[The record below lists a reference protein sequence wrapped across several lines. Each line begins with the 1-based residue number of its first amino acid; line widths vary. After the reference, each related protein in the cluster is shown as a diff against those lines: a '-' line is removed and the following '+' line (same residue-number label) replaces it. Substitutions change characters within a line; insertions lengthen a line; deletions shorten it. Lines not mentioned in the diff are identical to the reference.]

1 MEEGYTMKRITAG
14 ISVLLLLLLGC
25 AQDNPF
31 KADSEVQWEGG
42 NEHPHIDMVGTES
55 GGFGSSQF
63 SDLDPER
70 NGIQDAV
77 MLSFDKDIDP
87 STITAASFEMIKTDP
102 GTGPVQFESIT
113 YYPEDGIAILVGTFS
128 DDTAYLLTVTAGR
141 ILDITGNELD
151 PNHNAL
157 YDGSPWDDRLATFY
171 AGSAT
176 MRDITSPSINSNFPI
191 TGNVGN
197 LTPQPRVLFDNGPM
211 KVSQLNLNN
220 FTMVRTS
227 DSASVALQVLSVTG
241 SQIVTQPVNDLSW
254 GTRYTVRLSAQIT
267 DDAGNYLDTNGDGY
281 VWPDE
286 PDLVWDFKL
295 TDDASTH
302 TEPPAVDQATLMPGN
317 TYVRIEF
324 EKSLSGDDVVMD
336 TATFIAAN
344 IQVIDNNGSIPIV
357 FETGADPG
365 AVNCLL
371 QRSTEGTATL
381 HVSCRV
387 ADEYG
392 NLLDGNHDGLGGT
405 PGEDDYSEVL

>member
-1 MEEGYTMKRITAG
+1 MEEGYTMKWITAG
-14 ISVLLLLLLGC
+14 ISILLLLLLGC
-25 AQDNPF
+25 GTDNPF
-31 KADSEVQWEGG
+31 KADPEVQCEGG
-42 NEHPHIDMVGTES
+42 NEHPHIDLAGTES

-70 NGIQDAV
+70 DGIQDAV

-102 GTGPVQFESIT
+102 GTGSVQFESIS
-113 YYPEDGIAILVGTFS
+113 YYPEDRTAILVGTFS
-128 DDTAYLLTVTAGR
+128 DDTAYLLTVTAGSV
-141 ILDITGNELD
+141 LDITGNELD

-157 YDGSPWDDRLATFY
+157 YDGSPWDDRLFTFI
-171 AGSAT
+171 AGAAT
-176 MRDITSPSINSNFPI
+176 MRDITSPSIDGFFPN
-191 TGNVGN
+191 TGNISN
-197 LTPQPRVLFDNGPM
+197 LTPQPRVLFNNGPM

-220 FTMVRTS
+220 FTLVRTS
-227 DSASVALQVLSVTG
+227 DSASVALQVISATG
-241 SQIVTQPVNDLSW
+241 SQIVTTPVNDLSY
-254 GTRYTVRLSAQIT
+254 GIRYTVRLSAQIT

-281 VWPDE
+281 VWPNE
-286 PDLVWDFKL
+286 PDLVWDFKI

-302 TEPPAVDQATLMPGN
+302 TEPPAVDQATLMSGN
-317 TYVRIEF
+317 TWVRIEF

-336 TATFIAAN
+336 AATFIAAN

-381 HVSCRV
+381 YVSCEV

-392 NLLDGNHDGLGGT
+392 NLLDGDHNGLGGT
-405 PGEDDYSEVL
+405 PGEDDWSEVL

>member
-1 MEEGYTMKRITAG
+1 MKRITAG
-14 ISVLLLLLLGC
+14 ISILLLLLMGC
-25 AQDNPF
+25 VEDNPF
-31 KADSEVQWEGG
+31 KADTEVQWEGG
-42 NEHPHIDMVGTES
+42 NDHPHIDMVGTES

-87 STITAASFEMIKTDP
+87 STITAASFEMIETDP
-102 GTGPVQFESIT
+102 GTGPVQFESIS
-113 YYPEDGIAILVGTFS
+113 YFPEDGTAILVGTFS
-128 DDTAYLLTVTAGR
+128 DDTAYLLTVTAGSV
-141 ILDITGNELD
+141 LDITGNELD

-157 YDGSPWDDRLATFY
+157 YDGAPWDDRLLTFY
-171 AGSAT
+171 AGSAV
-176 MRDITSPSINSNFPI
+176 MRDIVSPSISGNFPNA
-191 TGNVGN
+191 GNVGN
-197 LTPQPRVLFDNGPM
+197 LTPQPRVLFVNGPM
-211 KVSQLNLNN
+211 NVSQLNLNN

-227 DSASVALQVLSVTG
+227 DSVSVALQLVSATG
-241 SQIVTQPVNDLSW
+241 SQIVTQPVNELSY
-254 GTRYTVRLSAQIT
+254 GTRYTLRLSAQIT

-281 VWPDE
+281 IWPDE
-286 PDLVWDFKL
+286 PDLVWDFKI

-317 TYVRIEF
+317 TCVRIEF
-324 EKSLSGDDVVMD
+324 EKSLTGDYVVMD

-344 IQVIDNNGSIPIV
+344 IQVIDSNGSIPIL
-357 FETGADPG
+357 FETGADPS

-381 HVSCRV
+381 FVSYEV

-392 NLLDGNHDGLGGT
+392 NLLDSNHNGLGGT
-405 PGEDDYSEVL
+405 PGEDDYSGVL

>member
-1 MEEGYTMKRITAG
+1 MKRITAG
-14 ISVLLLLLLGC
+14 IAVLLLLLLGC

-113 YYPEDGIAILVGTFS
+113 YYAEDGIAILVGTFS
-128 DDTAYLLTVTAGR
+128 DDTAYLLTVTAGSVR
-141 ILDITGNELD
+141 DLPGNELD

-157 YDGSPWDDRLATFY
+157 YDGAPWDDRLATFF

-176 MRDITSPSINSNFPI
+176 MRDITSPSVNSYFPN
-191 TGNVGN
+191 TGNVGS

-211 KVSQLNLNN
+211 NVSQLNLNN
-220 FTMVRTS
+220 FTLVRTS
-227 DSASVALQVLSVTG
+227 DSSSVALQVVSATG
-241 SQIVTQPVNDLSW
+241 SQLVTVPVNDLSY

-267 DDAGNYLDTNGDGY
+267 DSAGNYLDTNGDGY

-286 PDLVWDFKL
+286 PDLVWDFKI

-336 TATFIAAN
+336 AATFIAAN
-344 IQVIDNNGSIPIV
+344 IQVIDSNGSIPIV

-381 HVSCRV
+381 YVSYKV

-392 NLLDGNHDGLGGT
+392 NLLDSNHNGLGGT